1 MNEATSSNANAK
13 IAKHMT
19 DTFGPPK
26 FEMPKMEMPG
36 EFREITDKGVAHAR
50 DTCAKAK
57 VASEEAADLLKNT
70 YATVAKATTDYNL
83 KLIEI
88 ARTNTR
94 AAFDYAHEL
103 MGVKSPSECIE
114 LSTAHLRKQYDVI
127 SAQNKELCALSQ
139 NVATS
144 QLSQACP
151 GPSTRPPDR
160 KETPNERLRHNDPL
174 SKSVRFT
181 KP

>member
-1 MNEATSSNANAK
+1 MNETTTSAANAK
-13 IAKHMT
+13 IARQMT
-19 DTFGPPK
+19 DTLGLPK
-26 FEMPKMEMPG
+26 YEMPKMEMPA
-36 EFREITDKGVAHAR
+36 EFREITDKGVASAR

-114 LSTAHLRKQYDVI
+114 LSTAHARKQYDIV

-139 NVATS
+139 KVAT
-144 QLSQACP
+144 
-151 GPSTRPPDR
+151 
-160 KETPNERLRHNDPL
+160 
-174 SKSVRFT
+174 
-181 KP
+181 

>member
-1 MNEATSSNANAK
+1 MNETTTSAANAK
-13 IAKHMT
+13 IARHMT
-19 DTFGPPK
+19 DTFGLPK
-26 FEMPKMEMPG
+26 YEMPKMEMPA
-36 EFREITDKGVAHAR
+36 EFREITDKGVASAR

-114 LSTAHLRKQYDVI
+114 LSTAHARKQSDIV
-127 SAQNKELCALSQ
+127 SAQTEELCALSKS
-139 NVATS
+139 A
-144 QLSQACP
+144 
-151 GPSTRPPDR
+151 RFR
-160 KETPNERLRHNDPL
+160 KP
-174 SKSVRFT
+174 
-181 KP
+181 

>member
-1 MNEATSSNANAK
+1 MNEATSGNANAK

-19 DTFGPPK
+19 DTFGLPK
-26 FEMPKMEMPG
+26 YEMPKMEIPG
-36 EFREITDKGVAHAR
+36 EFREITDKAVAHAR
-50 DTCAKAK
+50 DTCVKAK

-83 KLIEI
+83 KLIEF

-103 MGVKSPSECIE
+103 LGVKSPSEFIE
-114 LSTAHLRKQYDVI
+114 LSTALARKQYDTL

-139 NVATS
+139 KVATE
-144 QLSQACP
+144 AAEPIKP
-151 GPSTRPPDR
+151 GVLKAFNKAT
-160 KETPNERLRHNDPL
+160 
-174 SKSVRFT
+174 
-181 KP
+181 